1 MSNLPSNYT
10 ELMYIQST
18 GKQYIDTEF
27 VPNGN
32 TRVQTTFSSQDTS
45 TQAIF
50 CGGRTTANGTDAH
63 SFSAFYINQNI
74 RRDYFGTSKT
84 TTSKFA
90 VGTKITIDANKNKTV
105 LSAGNGEITDF
116 TASTTSGIMPL
127 LLFSSSYQKASD
139 SSYQVPVNNLANI
152 KLYSCKI
159 WDNGT
164 LVRDFV
170 PCNHLGVIG
179 LYDKVNNKFYTN
191 VQSNSA
197 FVPGPPSI
205 ILPSG
210 YSQVEY
216 IESDGSSWCGTGLT
230 INQSDNFI
238 YYLNAEL
245 VNNDYYSGANGYL
258 QFQANVA
265 SGNRANICITYKNI
279 IETIK
284 VDSAIYSSKDWTAY
298 TGTNVKIG
306 IFKMGDTDDSWFNG
320 AAQVGKIYHLQ
331 IMKDDILVRNFIPCS
346 SSSGYGFYDTIGK
359 QFYPSVGNG
368 NFTGGNFIDTSTKKG
383 HILNYSYTAEVQSV
397 TLPAG
402 EYKLECWG
410 AQGGSYSASFQG
422 GLGGYSV
429 GILTLTE
436 ETTLNIYVGGQPAAV
451 TTNRTVCP
459 GGFNGGGDG
468 YNRYYSS
475 VYSYGQGGGGG
486 TDIRINDTT
495 LYSRVIVAGG
505 GGGSS
510 SNDDRATKYG
520 GGKIGGCTIDGG
532 GGQQTSGG
540 SASKITAGI
549 FGTGASTT
557 TNGGNYKYGSGG
569 GGGGWYGGGACST
582 YNDST
587 NYRSYNGGG
596 SGYVYTAGT
605 VSSYPSGC
613 LLNSTYYLTD
623 AQTIAGNTS
632 FPAPSG
638 STETGHSGNGFA
650 RITILSLKSN
660 YTIYPKVDG
669 VWKTGVGVWIREN
682 DVWKSASV
690 LSIKYGDIWHSSGQG
705 GAVTPEPSGQ
715 TLGNLAV
722 GSVVKINVNNTPRD
736 FLIVHQGL
744 PSRFYDDSCN
754 GTWLLMKDIYEKHVW
769 YSENVN
775 KYENSAIHSYLNN
788 TFLNLFNSNAKNII
802 KQVKIP
808 YRSGGGSGGTDKIG
822 ANGLSTK
829 IFLLS
834 GYEVGF
840 TTSDNQYFP
849 VEGAKLSYFE
859 SGDGTSANN
868 KRIAKLNG
876 SADYWWLR
884 SPYTHDVNN
893 VWRIFSD
900 GDYNYGGASYS
911 YGLRPALILP
921 STTIVSEDNL
931 IS

>member
-1 MSNLPSNYT
+1 MSNLPSGYT
-10 ELMYIQST
+10 ELIYIQST

-32 TRVQTTFSSQDTS
+32 TRVQITFSPEDAL

-116 TASTTSGIMPL
+116 TASTTSGIMPI
-127 LLFSSSYQKASD
+127 LLFASSYQRASD
-139 SSYQVPVNNLANI
+139 DSYQIPVNNLANI

-164 LVRDFV
+164 LVRDFI
-170 PCNHLGVIG
+170 PCNYLGSVG
-179 LYDKVNNKFYTN
+179 LYDKVNNKFYN
-191 VQSNSA
+191 NAQSNSTFA
-197 FVPGPPSI
+197 PGPPSVK
-205 ILPSG
+205 LPSG

-216 IESDGSSWCGTGLT
+216 IESDGSDWCGTGLT

-265 SGNRANICITYKNI
+265 SGNHANICITYKNL

-284 VDSAIYSSKDWTAY
+284 VDGAIYSSKNWTAY

-306 IFKMGDTDDSWFNG
+306 IFKMGDTNDAWYNG

-368 NFTGGNFIDTSTKKG
+368 NFAGGPVIDNSIKKG
-383 HILNYSYTAEVQSV
+383 RILNYSCTAGVQSII
-397 TLPAG
+397 LPAG

-410 AQGGSYSASFQG
+410 AQGGSYDTSFQG

-429 GILTLTE
+429 GTLTLTE
-436 ETTLNIYVGGQPAAV
+436 ETTLNIYVGEQPAAV
-451 TTNRTVCP
+451 TTTRTICP
-459 GGFNGGGDG
+459 GGFNGGGNG
-468 YNRYYSS
+468 YNRYYSGT
-475 VYSYGQGGGGG
+475 YSYGQGGGGG
-486 TDIRINDTT
+486 TDIRINDTSV
-495 LYSRVIVAGG
+495 YSRVIVAGG

-510 SNDDRATKYG
+510 SNDDRTTKYG
-520 GGKIGGCTIDGG
+520 GGKIGGCAIDGG
-532 GGQQTSGG
+532 GGEQTSGG
-540 SASKITAGI
+540 SASKMTAGT
-549 FGTGASTT
+549 FATGASTT
-557 TNGGNYKYGSGG
+557 TNGSNYKHGSGG

-582 YNDST
+582 YSDST

-605 VSSYPSGC
+605 MFSYPSGC
-613 LLNSTYYLTD
+613 LLNSSYYLAD
-623 AQTIAGNTS
+623 AQTIAGNAS

-638 STETGHSGNGFA
+638 GRETGHSGNGFA
-650 RITILSLKSN
+650 RITVLSLKSN
-660 YTIYPKVDG
+660 YTIYPKVNG
-669 VWKTGVGVWIREN
+669 AWKTGIGVWIREN

-722 GSVVKINVNNTPRD
+722 GSVVKMNVNNTPRD

-744 PSRFYDDSCN
+744 PSYIYDASCD
-754 GTWLLMKDIYEKHVW
+754 GTWLLMKDIYENRQWH
-769 YSENVN
+769 SSNVN
-775 KYENSAIHSYLNN
+775 KYENSTIHNYLNN
-788 TFLNLFNSNAKNII
+788 DFLNLFDSNIKNII

-808 YRSGGGSGGTDKIG
+808 YRSDGGSGGTDQSG

-829 IFLLS
+829 AFLLS

-840 TTSDNQYFP
+840 TTSESSSFP
-849 VEGAKLSYFE
+849 HDGAKLDYFE
-859 SGDGTSANN
+859 TGADTSACD
-868 KRIAKLNG
+868 KRIANFNG
-876 SADYWWLR
+876 SIARWGLR
-884 SPYTHDVNN
+884 SPSTSYTNYVQEVDK
-893 VWRIFSD
+893 D
-900 GDYNYGGASYS
+900 GDNILIDAS
-911 YGLRPALILP
+911 GTLGIRPALILP
-921 STTIVSEDNL
+921 STTIIGEDNL